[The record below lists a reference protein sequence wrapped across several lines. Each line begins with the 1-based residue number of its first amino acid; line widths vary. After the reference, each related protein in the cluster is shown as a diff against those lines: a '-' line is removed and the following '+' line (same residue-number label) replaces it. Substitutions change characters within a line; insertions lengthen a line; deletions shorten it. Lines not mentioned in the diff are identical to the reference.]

1 MKILRRDRRLFW
13 AAILAPVL
21 ATAGGCH
28 SNHVESTILNQT
40 GGPVQLI
47 EVDYPEASFGVNA
60 LPAGGVY
67 HNSFQITGTGPLKI
81 DYTAGGDHQFHA
93 TGPNVFE
100 HEQGRLEIVL
110 LPGGKVEFH
119 PQLIPPS

>member
-1 MKILRRDRRLFW
+1 MKGQIRVRSLLL

-21 ATAGGCH
+21 LAAAGCR
-28 SNHVESTILNQT
+28 SYLVDTTILNQT

-47 EVDYPEASFGVNA
+47 EVDYPEASFGVDV
-60 LPAGGVY
+60 LPAGAVY
-67 HNSFQITGTGPLKI
+67 HYHFQITATGPLKI
-81 DYTAGGDHQFHA
+81 QYTASGNHQFHA
-93 TGPNVFE
+93 TGPILSE

-119 PQLIPPS
+119 PQLSPPS